1 MEERESR
8 GIMPISKLNQIS
20 TPKRNQAGQRTCTQ
34 HKRQAQRGAEQQ
46 SRGSAPQP
54 MEVDPSLSRFRQ
66 PAQTSNDAN
75 KRPATSERTNARY
88 KNQRV
93 NHVTQGA
100 GQAAELYAAAASA
113 AMAQIN
119 DDGESDSDALHF
131 LGVNPCYPSSG
142 EE

>member
-54 MEVDPSLSRFRQ
+54 MEVVKPPRELPGRPNAEAAQNMSLF
-66 PAQTSNDAN
+66 TL
-75 KRPATSERTNARY
+75 KTYVLLRPT
-88 KNQRV
+88 
-93 NHVTQGA
+93 H
-100 GQAAELYAAAASA
+100 LC
-113 AMAQIN
+113 IN
-119 DDGESDSDALHF
+119 SKTK
-131 LGVNPCYPSSG
+131 
-142 EE
+142 